1 MYLHLLPHQECICVP
16 IRVSVHVYTD
26 TVPYSSGQKVTKEGK
41 KPQAFKTHKKNSC
54 ITHRVLC
61 ASGKAQVWAIQKPNI
76 ERKISKSTK
85 IRGKRPKKAE
95 VKFPT
100 INNLSFNFVG
110 HHLHPPKSHL
120 NQSNERRDY
129 NGDAFGQQSRKLIAE
144 GFSCPCGHAYKNIFV
159 TCKNTR
165 R

>member
-1 MYLHLLPHQECICVP
+1 M
-16 IRVSVHVYTD
+16 HVYTD

-100 INNLSFNFVG
+100 INNLSLNFVG

-144 GFSCPCGHAYKNIFV
+144 GFSCPCGHAYENIFV